1 MRTILYLSL
10 LIVLSE
16 SLSAQT
22 LNTRNRNGSKTV
34 FEGQPASIRLAPHVT
49 TTIRLPEAVNSVV
62 LGDSNR
68 FQAEY
73 SPKEPLLVF
82 ARPTAPD
89 IAETNLV
96 ISTVFGRQFI
106 LILRSLGAS
115 TDQGQAGVDLLVTCQ
130 ATAVHFIEETSPSGL
145 ISETLNLG
153 RAAQPGSPETAL
165 LSEGGSRL
173 AVEEIL
179 ERQRKQRMDKLYGD
193 HIHVG
198 IGQVSEDGSR
208 LIVSFSVFSSKSES
222 AELVRPQIQLSGQRK
237 SGVFRRIRRTTVQQ
251 LPVQRYQM
259 TRRKLNPGERVDGVV
274 IFERP
279 PIKQSTEKLLLQIA
293 DSAAVDRPTL
303 APIRFRPTKP
313 LEENDE

>member
-1 MRTILYLSL
+1 MRKILYVSL
-10 LIVLSE
+10 LILLSG

-22 LNTRNRNGSKTV
+22 QNAQNRNGSKRV

-106 LILRSLGAS
+106 LILKSLGVS
-115 TDQGQAGVDLLVTCQ
+115 TDQSQAGVDLLVTCQ
-130 ATAVHFIEETSPSGL
+130 AAAVRFIEETFPSGL
-145 ISETLNLG
+145 ISETLNLNN
-153 RAAQPGSPETAL
+153 AAHPGSPGTRSE
-165 LSEGGSRL
+165 SEGRNRL
-173 AVEEIL
+173 AVDEIL
-179 ERQRKQRMDKLYGD
+179 KRQRNQRMDKLYGD
-193 HIHVG
+193 RIHVG
-198 IGQVSEDGSR
+198 IGQVSEDGPR
-208 LIVSFSVFSSKSES
+208 LIVSFSVFSPKSEP
-222 AELVRPQIQLSGQRK
+222 AELVPPQIQLSGQTK
-237 SGVFRRIRRTTVQQ
+237 AGMFRRIRWTTVQQ
-251 LPVQRYQM
+251 LPIQRYQL

-303 APIRFRPTKP
+303 APISFRPTKP
-313 LEENDE
+313 LEKNDE